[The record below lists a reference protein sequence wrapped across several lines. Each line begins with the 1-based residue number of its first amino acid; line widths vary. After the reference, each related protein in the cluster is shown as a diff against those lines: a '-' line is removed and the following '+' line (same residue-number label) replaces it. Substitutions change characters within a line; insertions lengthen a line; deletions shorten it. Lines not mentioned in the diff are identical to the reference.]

1 MKSNTALNSVVK
13 TFVDAIRENA
23 ADYGSV
29 SAAWATYRQEY
40 KPAAFIVV
48 RVNAELQRLG
58 LID

>member
-1 MKSNTALNSVVK
+1 MNNTALTSVVK
-13 TFVDAIRENA
+13 SFVDAIRENA

-29 SAAWATYRQEY
+29 SAAWANYRNEY
-40 KPAAFIVV
+40 QPADFIVV